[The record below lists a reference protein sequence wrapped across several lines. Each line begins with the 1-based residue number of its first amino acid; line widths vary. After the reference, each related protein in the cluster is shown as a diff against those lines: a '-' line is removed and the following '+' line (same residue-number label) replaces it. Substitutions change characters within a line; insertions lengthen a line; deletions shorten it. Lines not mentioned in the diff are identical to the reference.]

1 MKVGIRFDE
10 SKAREFL
17 EDGQLKKAQADALE
31 AAKKLLTGTGK
42 GNDMLGWVDLPCNYD
57 KEEFARIKKA
67 AEKIR
72 SDSEVVISIG
82 IGGSYLG
89 IKAAVEFLNGI
100 YAEILPKE
108 KKKNPDVYFCGC
120 NISGSYMRRII
131 DILGDRDFSIIV
143 ISKSGTTT
151 EPAIAF
157 RIFKDILIK
166 KYGEEE
172 AYKRIYAVTDKARGA
187 MKTEADANGYETFVI
202 PDNVGGR
209 YSVLTPVGLLP
220 IAAAGGDIDAMM
232 KGAADMRELCFQE
245 DLEKNE
251 AMRYAIC
258 RQIMYRSGKCLEIL
272 ENYEPSLHS
281 INEWCKQLMAE
292 SEGKDHKGLFPVG
305 MDFTTDLHSLGQYI
319 QDGQRIMFETV
330 IDLDE
335 VPEDIEIISDE
346 KNLDQ
351 LNYIAGKNMSYVNGC
366 AREGT
371 ILAHL
376 DGGSPSFVIHVPRE
390 DEYCLGQLFYMFEFA
405 VAVSGYMMDVN
416 PFNQPGVED
425 YKRNMFALLGKP
437 GYEEETEKIKSRMG
451 R

>member
-1 MKVGIRFDE
+1 MKERVRFDE
-10 SKAREFL
+10 SRAISFIDRDEFEKA
-17 EDGQLKKAQADALE
+17 AQDAKT
-31 AAKKLLTGTGK
+31 AAKVLLSGTGE
-42 GNDMLGWVDLPCNYD
+42 GNDKLGWIDLPCNYD
-57 KEEFARIKKA
+57 KDEFARVKKA

-72 SDSEVVISIG
+72 NESEVVISIG

-89 IKAAVEFLNGI
+89 IKAAVEFLKGI
-100 YAEILPKE
+100 YAEKLSKE
-108 KKKNPDVYFCGC
+108 QRGGPELYFCGS
-120 NISGSYMRRII
+120 NISGSYTKRIL
-131 DILGDRDFSIIV
+131 DILGNRDFSIIV

-157 RIFKDILIK
+157 RIFKEKLIA
-166 KYGEEE
+166 KYGEAE
-172 AYKRIYAVTDKARGA
+172 AYKRIYAVTDKEIGA

-202 PDNVGGR
+202 PDDVGGR

-220 IAAAGGDIDAMM
+220 IAAAGGDLDALMA
-232 KGAADMRELCFQE
+232 GAEFMREICFKE
-245 DLEKNE
+245 NPEEND

-258 RQIMYRSGKCLEIL
+258 RQIMYRKGKCLEIL

-319 QDGQRIMFETV
+319 QDGPRIMFETV
-330 IDLDE
+330 LDLDE
-335 VPEDIEIISDE
+335 APADIEIMPDE

-351 LNYIAGKNMSYVNGC
+351 LNYIAGKDMSYVNGC
-366 AREGT
+366 ARDGT
-371 ILAHL
+371 ILAHM
-376 DGGSPSFVIHVPRE
+376 DGGSPSFIIHIPKE
-390 DEYCLGQLFYMFEFA
+390 DEYSLGQLFYMLEFA
-405 VAVSGYMMDVN
+405 IGVSGYMTGVN

-437 GYEEETEKIKSRMG
+437 GYEEETSNIKSRIKS
-451 R
+451 